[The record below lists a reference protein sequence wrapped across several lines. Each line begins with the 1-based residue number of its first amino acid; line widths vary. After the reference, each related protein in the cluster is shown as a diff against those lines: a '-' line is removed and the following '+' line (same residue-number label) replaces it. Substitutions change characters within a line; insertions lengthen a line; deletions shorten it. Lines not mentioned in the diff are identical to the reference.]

1 MNNFSLR
8 AIFHGIL
15 LQIVGSIVIS
25 ITISTI
31 TRSILSRQGYEEAQ
45 IKEFFLAQFESPL
58 FMIAGLIPNF
68 ILAIATGYV
77 TAKSALKLE
86 YWHALI
92 AISFVAIIYYVP
104 AIGRAP
110 DWFSALSI
118 IGITLSALIGA
129 GIFKKNSRR
138 TLPPQ

>member
-8 AIFHGIL
+8 AIFNGIL
-15 LQIVGSIVIS
+15 IQIVGSIIIS

-31 TRSILSRQGYEEAQ
+31 TRLSLSSQGYEEAQ
-45 IKEFFLAQFESPL
+45 IKEFFLVQFESPL
-58 FMIAGLIPNF
+58 FMVAGLIPNF
-68 ILAIATGYV
+68 LLAIVAGYV

-92 AISFVAIIYYVP
+92 AISFVAVIYYVP

-110 DWFSALSI
+110 TWFSALSI
-118 IGITLSALIGA
+118 IGITLFALMGA
-129 GIFKKNSRR
+129 GIFKKQSVKN
-138 TLPPQ
+138 